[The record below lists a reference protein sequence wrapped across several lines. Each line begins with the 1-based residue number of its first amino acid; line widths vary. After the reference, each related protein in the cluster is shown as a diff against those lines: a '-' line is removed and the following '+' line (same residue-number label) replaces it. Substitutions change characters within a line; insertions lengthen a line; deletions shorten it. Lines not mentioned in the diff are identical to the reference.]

1 MPSPFPGMD
10 PWLED
15 PDLFP
20 DIHDSLI
27 TYLREAINAQL
38 PEPFYARSATRV
50 WIDDGGESREPD
62 VAVNSPHGR
71 PDAVAVLEPF
81 GASDL
86 LVIAP
91 NLTPV
96 EEKFLEVRSG
106 RGNRL
111 VTSIEVLSPSDK
123 RHGGKGHLQYLKK
136 QQECREAGAALVE
149 IDLLRAGT
157 HTTAVPY
164 EQLLRRAPNFCYHV
178 CSSGRAVLGHY
189 IVAAVALAQRLPRVP
204 VPLDPGVP
212 PLFVELQPLL
222 DRAYDTGRYARHLDY
237 DHPLRPPL
245 TDAEQEWA
253 NDILSK
259 RTPTPTGS

>member
-62 VAVNSPHGR
+62 VAVNSPRGR
-71 PDAVAVLEPF
+71 SDAVAVLEPF

-91 NLTPV
+91 AASPV
-96 EEKFLEVRSG
+96 EEKYLEVRSG

-111 VTSIEVLSPSDK
+111 VTLIEVLSPSNK
-123 RHGGKGHLQYLKK
+123 RYGSKGHLKYLEK
-136 QQECREAGAALVE
+136 QKDCREAGAATVE
-149 IDLLRAGT
+149 IDLLRAGL
-157 HTTAVPY
+157 HTTAVPL
-164 EQLLRRAPNFCYHV
+164 EELQRRAPNYRYHV
-178 CSSGRAVLGHY
+178 CSSGRAVLDHY
-189 IVAAVALAQRLPRVP
+189 IVAAVGLADRLPRVP

-245 TDAEQEWA
+245 SPAEQAWA
-253 NDILSK
+253 ADILAK
-259 RTPTPTGS
+259 RTPPPTES